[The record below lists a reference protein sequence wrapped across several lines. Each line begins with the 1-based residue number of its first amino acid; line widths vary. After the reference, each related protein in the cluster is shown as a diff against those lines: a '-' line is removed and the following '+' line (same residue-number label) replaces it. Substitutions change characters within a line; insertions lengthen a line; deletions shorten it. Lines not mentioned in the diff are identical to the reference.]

1 MNTATDTLT
10 AATDSRRALAESI
23 EVFLSETGTT
33 PAAFGRL
40 ALDNPSF
47 VGTLRKG
54 ADMRLDTADRVLAFM
69 GAEPIGR
76 RFRREVETY
85 IGVTGAK
92 PYLLGE
98 QAVGDPSFVARLLRG
113 ASPRLATVDRVRA
126 WMAANASAAEREAVR
141 DCAEDGA
148 AAVSTNPATE
158 GVMKMDDRYLN
169 TREAAALLGLSPRT
183 LDRYRVS
190 GDGPAFHKFGN
201 RVRYLSADVETWAAE
216 RRMTSTADDG
226 SGRQRA
232 A

>member
-1 MNTATDTLT
+1 MNTATDTVTT
-10 AATDSRRALAESI
+10 AADSRRTLAESI
-23 EVFLSETGTT
+23 EAFLAETGMK
-33 PAAFGRL
+33 PSAFGGV
-40 ALDNPSF
+40 ALNNPSF
-47 VGTLRKG
+47 VGALRKG

-69 GAEPIGR
+69 GAEPIGP
-76 RFRREVETY
+76 RFRREVEAY

-148 AAVSTNPATE
+148 GAVFTDPTGE
-158 GVMKMDDRYLN
+158 GVTKMDDRYLN

-190 GDGPAFHKFGN
+190 GAGPAFHKFGN
-201 RVRYLSADVETWAAE
+201 RVRYCRADIEQWAAE
-216 RRMTSTADDG
+216 RRMTSTSDDG
-226 SGRQRA
+226 CGRRKA

>member
-1 MNTATDTLT
+1 MNTATYTLT
-10 AATDSRRALAESI
+10 ATADSRRALAELI
-23 EVFLSETGTT
+23 EVFLAKTGMT

-40 ALDNPSF
+40 TLDNPSF

-54 ADMRLDTADRVLAFM
+54 ADMRLNTADRVLAFM
-69 GAEPIGR
+69 GTEPTGP
-76 RFRREVETY
+76 RFRREVEAY
-85 IGVTGAK
+85 IGVTRAK

-148 AAVSTNPATE
+148 AAVSTDPARE
-158 GVMKMDDRYLN
+158 GVTKMNDRYLN

-190 GDGPAFHKFGN
+190 GEGPAFHKFGN
-201 RVRYLSADVETWAAE
+201 RVRYCRADVVQWAAE
-216 RRMTSTADDG
+216 RRVTSTSDDA
-226 SGRQRA
+226 SGRRRA